1 MASVP
6 FWAETLGADVL
17 VGSDF
22 SSGDAAAR
30 AACRLAG
37 ACGHT
42 VLGGRALVCGNATG
56 SCEGLVDVGASI
68 GRGLAQPLA
77 ANPSPRAIIFT
88 GDQDSTST
96 PFGAILRGIASGAG
110 CGSGARATEI
120 ARVARDGASAALNCR
135 ALLQT
140 LTCRTFPADSDKLP
154 PSGTTQLWTVTE
166 TVGGPPQVSVRLPAL
181 RRSTPVSNAL
191 VVALYAP
198 LPEDTY
204 ERKRQRATAEGRR
217 KLLGRKCSCAGMSST
232 EVEGVLALIN
242 ASARIASVRW
252 YVLPGHSATPA
263 DDESK
268 RAIAAAATL
277 LGVRVPLLRD
287 ALASDLGDARALA
300 SDLGDGLLLLMLH
313 WVVGHTNRYLR
324 SISTSQVSPKAAA
337 PVEPPASASR
347 QEAEAEKR
355 RTRRALF
362 KAARRSQSDSAET
375 ASVTSE
381 SVSSSSGCSRDVR
394 LLLPATPG
402 LPEGDAR
409 GADGLLHALLEEVH
423 AIEVA
428 AGRDSKEAKQAARR
442 LSASPSAP
450 HAEED
455 AHHAAR
461 ALSSLLPVLL
471 SSSSTFV
478 RQACES
484 FNSCSSRI
492 SCSAD
497 GHQSVL
503 AAAGLAC
510 GSPFLTVH
518 CLNATATGEMER
530 FESRS
535 VDEML
540 AWRAESLLSSRPYEA
555 SLAWWVGRYGG
566 VMRGEEFPSPQ
577 AAVAHHLLQSVEA
590 GADQG
595 EGMRSVNDS
604 ALALS
609 VADLRAA
616 EARLEQ
622 LKRCCLSVQTAAR
635 ARAGRRT
642 AARCRAQKAACT
654 RLQAVHRRRAAV
666 SRAAGLAL
674 QRAAYEA
681 AQRARAEAESRLA
694 QKRASATMAPVVQA
708 RVRGIAARTWRRRET
723 AAALLRTRLRA
734 LLARIRFV
742 RLGRA
747 VRLIQ
752 AASRCAAARW
762 ELVRAAR
769 LTYER
774 RREVNERQLAA
785 LESQLRCCTSEEQER
800 AIHKKLTMRAYE
812 LRQVQVLLLGD
823 TASKV
828 RKVGAPPRAAAEP
841 VAGAAAAL
849 ALEETL
855 AALGDKRKVRG
866 LDERTLSLALEA
878 LNQALADPSCSEAGR
893 FALRKK
899 QLAVAAVLKPAVQE
913 REARE
918 RAKAGRASRRRSAVC
933 LQSTATSPATSPRRL
948 LTPQRAV
955 ALAPAVSQGEA
966 GGNAAVT
973 SRYFSPKVASRAR
986 NYIETGEWKFT
997 SERRRLGPMSSERQA
1012 TAPLL
1017 RPGLY
1022 ITESTVARPRPVA
1035 NSCEETRFLAPPHV
1049 IVGSLSDHSSPR
1061 LGVTALVASPSPH
1074 RRVRQAALSSGK
1086 SPWTRSPLPPAA
1098 RSLPARTPVFVA
1110 ALGK

>member
-6 FWAETLGADVL
+6 FWAETLDLDVL

-362 KAARRSQSDSAET
+362 KAARRSQSEAAET

-381 SVSSSSGCSRDVR
+381 S
-394 LLLPATPG
+394 
-402 LPEGDAR
+402 GDAR

-423 AIEVA
+423 AIE
-428 AGRDSKEAKQAARR
+428 
-442 LSASPSAP
+442 
-450 HAEED
+450 
-455 AHHAAR
+455 
-461 ALSSLLPVLL
+461 
-471 SSSSTFV
+471 
-478 RQACES
+478 ACES

-622 LKRCCLSVQTAAR
+622 LKR
-635 ARAGRRT
+635 
-642 AARCRAQKAACT
+642 
-654 RLQAVHRRRAAV
+654 
-666 SRAAGLAL
+666 AAGLAL

-681 AQRARAEAESRLA
+681 AQQARAEAESRLA

-973 SRYFSPKVASRAR
+973 SRYYSPKVASRAR

-1022 ITESTVARPRPVA
+1022 ITESIVARPRPVA